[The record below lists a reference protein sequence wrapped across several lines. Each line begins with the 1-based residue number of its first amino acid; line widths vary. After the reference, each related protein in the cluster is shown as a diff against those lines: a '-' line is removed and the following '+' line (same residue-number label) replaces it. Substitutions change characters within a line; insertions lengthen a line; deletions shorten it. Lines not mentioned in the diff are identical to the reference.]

1 METQIDEIAERIY
14 RLSTY
19 IPEVAPPSGFTFN
32 QFVIDADEPLL
43 FHCGPH
49 HMFPMISE
57 AFGRIMPIERLR
69 WITFGHV
76 ESDEC
81 GAMNDWLEA
90 APEAT
95 VAFNALGC
103 ELSVTDMAVRPPRA
117 MADGEVLDLGS
128 RRVRFIATP
137 HVPHNWEA
145 QVLFEEVTNTLLCG
159 DLLGHVDG
167 RVPTTNADIVVAA
180 LKTEEMFGAMSMG
193 PLTVPTIRRLADLQ
207 PSVLGLMHG
216 SSLVGGDPAG
226 QLRRFGDALQAQ
238 ILATVTSA

>member
-1 METQIDEIAERIY
+1 METQIDEIAERIF

-49 HMFPMISE
+49 QMFPLISE
-57 AFGRIMPIERLR
+57 AFGKIMPIERLR
-69 WITFGHV
+69 WITFGHI

-81 GAMNDWLEA
+81 GAMNDWLAA
-90 APEAT
+90 APDAI

-103 ELSVTDMAVRPPRA
+103 ELSVTDMAIRPPRA
-117 MADGEVLDLGS
+117 MADGQVLDLGS
-128 RRVRFIATP
+128 RRVRFITTP

-159 DLLGHVDG
+159 DILAQFDG
-167 RVPTTNADIVVAA
+167 RVPTTNADIVEAA
-180 LKTEEMFGAMSMG
+180 LKAEEMFGSMSMG

-226 QLRRFGDALQAQ
+226 QLRRLADALQAQ
-238 ILATVTSA
+238 IVAAVTPA